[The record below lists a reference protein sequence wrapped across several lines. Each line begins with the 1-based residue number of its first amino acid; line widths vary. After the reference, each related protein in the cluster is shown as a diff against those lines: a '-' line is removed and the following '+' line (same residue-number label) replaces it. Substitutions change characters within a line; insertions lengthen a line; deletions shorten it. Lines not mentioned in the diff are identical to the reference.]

1 MNKYILKADIVGDG
15 NLEYAPDEL
24 LKKGLETDGFLICAF
39 KDGRPQATT
48 LMECTT
54 LEIATLFA
62 ADKSE
67 AGSVIRQAMAIAEGI
82 LKAEE
87 IKKTE
92 DRNTMARSLAEM
104 LRATK

>member
-1 MNKYILKADIVGDG
+1 MRKYVISVKGTEG
-15 NLEYAPDEL
+15 CNPEYAPDEL
-24 LKKGLETDGFLICAF
+24 LNKGLETDGFLLCAF

-48 LMECTT
+48 LMGCTT

-82 LKAEE
+82 LKAVE

-104 LRATK
+104 LRCK